1 MIMPLRLRFLH
12 APRWLRAGS
21 RRDGP
26 HMGHAMLLVL
36 GVIAVSLCFG
46 AVRVVDAAFSG
57 ALVQFHAARHVPIA
71 ALGED
76 EARASNAVGADIEAD
91 SAALQD
97 CLLKDVLP
105 SASTDA
111 ISL

>member
-1 MIMPLRLRFLH
+1 
-12 APRWLRAGS
+12 
-21 RRDGP
+21 
-26 HMGHAMLLVL
+26 
-36 GVIAVSLCFG
+36 
-46 AVRVVDAAFSG
+46 
-57 ALVQFHAARHVPIA
+57 VPIA

-76 EARASNAVGADIEAD
+76 ESRASNAVGADIEAD